1 VVRIGDEM
9 YESTAR
15 RIGADTVVI
24 PEIVSGTEVV
34 DAL

>member
-1 VVRIGDEM
+1 MVRIGDEM